1 MPAIEIRSTEL
12 VSNDALYLDRQLCF
26 SLYACSRAMTKAH
39 QPMLGEL
46 GVTYPQY
53 LVLLVLWECRD
64 AKCDQV
70 SVKEL
75 GERLRLDSGTLTP
88 LLKRMEAAKLL
99 CRSRDSVDERRVLV
113 ELTVKGVDLRILAQA
128 FRSENVPFDD
138 AELARL
144 SDLQQELLCLLKVL
158 PQ

>member
-1 MPAIEIRSTEL
+1 MPESEIRSAEL
-12 VSNDALYLDRQLCF
+12 IGNGALYLDRQLCF
-26 SLYACSRAMTKAH
+26 SLYACSRAMTKAY
-39 QPMLGEL
+39 QPMLSEL
-46 GVTYPQY
+46 GITYPQY

-64 AKCDQV
+64 TKCDQV

-113 ELTVKGVDLRILAQA
+113 GLTVKGLDLRSLAQA
-128 FRSENVPFDD
+128 FRSENVPFDG
-138 AELARL
+138 AEVARL
-144 SDLQQELLCLLKVL
+144 SALRQELLWLLKVL
-158 PQ
+158 PH